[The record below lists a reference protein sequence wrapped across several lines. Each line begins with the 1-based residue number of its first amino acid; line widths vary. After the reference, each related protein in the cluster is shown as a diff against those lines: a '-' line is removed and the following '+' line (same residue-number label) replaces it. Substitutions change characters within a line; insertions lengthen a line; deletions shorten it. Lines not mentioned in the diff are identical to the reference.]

1 MSAVLIVEDSQVV
14 IKVLRYIARKTLTTF
29 DVVFAMSAEEA
40 RLALAKRDDWF
51 ASIVDLNLP
60 DAPDGEMVDYMLEQ
74 QIPTIVLTGGMGDER
89 RDALLRQGIVD
100 YVQKE
105 GLYSYQYA
113 VNLVN
118 RLHRNRD
125 IKVLVAEDSA
135 VTRWFVSDLL
145 RRHQFQIAE
154 AENGKKALDAVLADD
169 SIDIL
174 LTDYNMPVMDG
185 FQLIHALRNKHEKVD
200 LVIIGLSSA
209 DDKYLSGKFI
219 KNGADDFLYKPFS
232 HEEFFCRI
240 MHAVE
245 SMERTREL
253 HRLAYTDP
261 LTDLH
266 NRRYFMEQARKQ
278 VAMTDSTE
286 SVLSLA
292 ILDIDHF
299 KRINDNH
306 GHDAGD
312 LVLIAFA
319 RSLRQAFSRFVV
331 ARMGGEE
338 FCILFSGLPVD
349 RAARLLDA
357 AREQTEASGVDT
369 PAGSLSFTFSAG
381 IAEMSSG
388 GSVDELLK
396 QADTL
401 LYAAKEQG
409 RNQVMKSEALD
420 CLRSEFL
427 L

>member
-14 IKVLRYIARKTLTTF
+14 IKVLRYIARQTLSAF
-29 DVVFAMSAEEA
+29 DVVFTMSAEEA
-40 RLALAKRDDWF
+40 RLELAKRDDWF
-51 ASIVDLNLP
+51 ACIVDLNLP
-60 DAPDGEMVDYMLEQ
+60 DAPDGEMVDYLLEQ
-74 QIPTIVLTGGMGDER
+74 QIPTIVLTGRMGDER

-105 GLYSYQYA
+105 GLYSYKYA

-135 VTRWFVSDLL
+135 VTRWFVADLL
-145 RRHQFQIAE
+145 RRHRFQIVE
-154 AENGKKALDAVLADD
+154 AENGKQALEAVLADD

-240 MHAVE
+240 MHAVA

-261 LTDLH
+261 LTGLH
-266 NRRYFMEQARKQ
+266 NRRYFMEQARKLITK
-278 VAMTDSTE
+278 ADAPE
-286 SVLSLA
+286 SALSLA
-292 ILDIDHF
+292 MLDIDHF
-299 KRINDNH
+299 KHINDNY

-319 RSLRQAFSRFVV
+319 QSLRRAFARFVV

-338 FCILFSGLPVD
+338 FCILFPGLPVD
-349 RAARLLDA
+349 RAARLLEA
-357 AREQTEASGVDT
+357 VREQTEAGCVDT

-381 IAEMSSG
+381 LVERSA
-388 GSVDELLK
+388 GSLDELLK
-396 QADTL
+396 QADMR
-401 LYAAKEQG
+401 LYTAKEQG
-409 RNQVMKSEALD
+409 RNRIEQTGATRAVSCA
-420 CLRSEFL
+420 
-427 L
+427 